1 MRDGSARMRM
11 KTIVTRLTIAAAF
24 VALWIGALV
33 FFLPKD
39 RWISRI
45 GVPRDFGDMEF
56 FTSDATEIQAGRQ
69 ALRSSEVTREVTD
82 EAVTFTWDQQKPD
95 RDGFIPRRFESDENR
110 VVTFPGGGTIRLAW
124 AAMGYDPALSN
135 FPATELF
142 TPTKVFVRGD
152 TGEALDEESFDRFQ
166 EENLKLHSAAKPV
179 FQKRPPGQLSLDL
192 CFLHE
197 QLPELRQV
205 GGLFL
210 MNYDTMTRV
219 PYELG
224 GHFNPFSAGEFR
236 SNSAIKVYHPA
247 RLGAGF
253 DVAYGPFVEVR
264 LPLHAGSR
272 AKLPPLE
279 IEIIAI
285 ERLSSSEQRGRT
297 LSTQSTRETRRT
309 EFVIDSSSS
318 PQTKVLFSLSHPEL
332 GRFCD
337 LVLVNQR
344 GEQERTVL
352 YRVESLSHVSTKT
365 PPEDIKE
372 VILRYRPNHAR
383 VVFELPPLRGIP
395 EVNEEIHNLFDVT
408 VPHLTARNEED
419 LKRIVTNQAGVQ
431 FEIPDTKFP
440 DNYFPRHYENVTV
453 RELLEEY
460 LAHHPEGSRVQLDPK
475 THYLSIPEPFSLK
488 ASWKKL
494 RKWAG
499 I

>member
-1 MRDGSARMRM
+1 MRKR
-11 KTIVTRLTIAAAF
+11 TLITRICLALVAG
-24 VALWIGALV
+24 ALWIGALV

-39 RWISRI
+39 RWVSKV

-56 FTSDATEIQAGRQ
+56 FTSDASAIRAERQ
-69 ALRSSEVTREVTD
+69 ALSSSEVTREVTD

-110 VVTFPGGGTIRLAW
+110 VVTFPDGGTIRLAW
-124 AAMGYDPALSN
+124 AAMGYDPGLSN
-135 FPATELF
+135 FPATEPF
-142 TPTKVFVRGD
+142 TPTKVLVRGD
-152 TGEALDEESFDRFQ
+152 TWEELDDDAFRLFQ
-166 EENLKLHSAAKPV
+166 EKDLKLPVATKPY
-179 FQKRPPGQLSLDL
+179 FPTLQPGQFYLHLS
-192 CFLHE
+192 FLNE
-197 QLPELRQV
+197 GLPDFRPV

-219 PYELG
+219 SYEG
-224 GHFNPFSAGEFR
+224 ASNFSSSVAGEFHAKPHIR
-236 SNSAIKVYHPA
+236 IYYPA

-253 DVAYGPFVEVR
+253 DLAYGPCEEVR
-264 LPLHAGSR
+264 LPFLAGSR

-297 LSTQSTRETRRT
+297 MSTQSTRETRRS
-309 EFVIDSSSS
+309 EFVISSSSS
-318 PQTKVLFSLSHPEL
+318 PRTAVLFSLSHPEL
-332 GRFCD
+332 GRYCD
-337 LVLVNQR
+337 LVLVNQKD
-344 GEQERTVL
+344 EKETFAL
-352 YRVESLSHVSTKT
+352 DRVESLSLSHVFTLT

-395 EVNEEIHNLFDVT
+395 EVNQEIDNLFDVT
-408 VPHLTARNEED
+408 VPHLTARSGED

-431 FEIPDTKFP
+431 FEISNTKFP
-440 DNYFPRHYENVTV
+440 ENYFPRHYENVTA

-460 LAHHPEGSRVQLDPK
+460 LAHHPEGSRVQLDPI

-494 RKWAG
+494 KKWAG

>member
-1 MRDGSARMRM
+1 MRK
-11 KTIVTRLTIAAAF
+11 KTIVTRLTIATTL
-24 VALWIGALV
+24 VALWGGALV
-33 FFLPKD
+33 FFGLRD

-45 GVPRDFGDMEF
+45 GVSRDFGDMEF
-56 FTSDATEIQAGRQ
+56 FTSEASAIRADRQ

-82 EAVTFTWDQQKPD
+82 EAVTFTWDQQKSD
-95 RDGFIPRRFESDENR
+95 RDGFIPRRFECDENR

-135 FPATELF
+135 FPATEPF
-142 TPTKVFVRGD
+142 TPTKVLVRGD
-152 TGEALDEESFDRFQ
+152 TWEALDDDAFRLFQ
-166 EENLKLHSAAKPV
+166 EEDLKLPAATEP
-179 FQKRPPGQLSLDL
+179 FFPTLQAGQSSLHLS
-192 CFLHE
+192 FLNE
-197 QLPELRQV
+197 GLPDFRSV

-219 PYELG
+219 SYEG
-224 GHFNPFSAGEFR
+224 ASNINSPVAGEFHAKP
-236 SNSAIKVYHPA
+236 AIRIYYPA

-253 DVAYGPFVEVR
+253 DLAYGPCEEVR
-264 LPLHAGSR
+264 LPFHAGSR
-272 AKLPPLE
+272 AKLLPLE

-285 ERLSSSEQRGRT
+285 ERLSSSEQRART
-297 LSTQSTRETRRT
+297 MNESKTHETRRS
-309 EFVIDSSSS
+309 EFVINSSSS
-318 PQTKVLFSLSHPEL
+318 PQTAVIFSLSHPEL
-332 GRFCD
+332 SQFCD
-337 LVLVNQR
+337 LVLVNQKD
-344 GEQERTVL
+344 EKETFALNSVKSL
-352 YRVESLSHVSTKT
+352 SLSLSHVFTLT

-372 VILRYRPNHAR
+372 VVLRYRPNHAR

-395 EVNEEIHNLFDVT
+395 EVNEEIDNLFDVT

-440 DNYFPRHYENVTV
+440 DNHFPRHYENVTV